1 MSYGTTAAAY
11 TGAERGFPLGDLNWY
26 PELKSLWE
34 SGGTVAVEQISNNIP
49 KNFSLEQNYPNPFN
63 PTTNI
68 QFSIPVAGKYTL
80 KVYNLL
86 GQEVANLLNQQ
97 VAAGTHNVTFDAT
110 ELTSGV
116 YAYSISGNNFNQ
128 TKKMIL
134 IK

>member
-1 MSYGTTAAAY
+1 SVKGNT
-11 TGAERGFPLGDLNWY
+11 
-26 PELKSLWE
+26 
-34 SGGTVAVEQISNNIP
+34 IP
-49 KNFSLEQNYPNPFN
+49 NEFVLEQNYPNPFN